1 MMARYD
7 PLKHHR
13 HSIRLKGYDY
23 GRAGAYFVTTVNQ
36 GRLCVYGEIVNGEM
50 FLNAAGQM
58 IEKWWLE
65 LNHKFPTIETDAYVV
80 IPNHFH
86 GIIIITDDAGET
98 AVGADLVGADLR
110 VRPAEGEGGH
120 IGPPLPKPPLPDAPQ
135 SAAIAADADET
146 GVGADLRVRPDLR
159 TIMQWFKTMTTNEH
173 IRGVKTL
180 GWPPFDRKLWQRDY
194 YERILRNADELD
206 HTRQYIADNPLRWDQ
221 DDENP
226 AVIASGTWPGAQG
239 DLIQ

>member
-1 MMARYD
+1 MMAHYD

-36 GRLCVYGEIVNGEM
+36 RRACVYGEIVNGEM
-50 FLNAAGQM
+50 LLNAAGQM
-58 IEKWWLE
+58 IEKWCLE
-65 LNHKFPTIETDAYVV
+65 LNHKFQTIETDAYVV
-80 IPNHFH
+80 MPNHFH
-86 GIIIITDDAGET
+86 GVIVIMDDADKT
-98 AVGADLVGADLR
+98 AVGLKMGK
-110 VRPAEGEGGH
+110 GGH
-120 IGPPLPKPPLPDAPQ
+120 TGPP
-135 SAAIAADADET
+135 
-146 GVGADLRVRPDLR
+146 LR
-159 TIMQWFKTMTTNEH
+159 TIMQWFKTMTTNEY

-194 YERILRNADELD
+194 YERIIRNADELG

-226 AVIASGTWPGAQG
+226 AVIASGAWPGAQG
-239 DLIQ
+239 DLPQ